1 MKNCTECGM
10 PIDDSAQLCPYCG
23 TVNRGLDL
31 DESDG
36 LYVCSNCERTV
47 DTKKDEMQPE
57 NQEQSKRQRGG

>member
-1 MKNCTECGM
+1 MLTDRK
-10 PIDDSAQLCPYCG
+10 CPYCG

-36 LYVCSNCERTV
+36 LYICSNCERTV